1 MGGEVVIHSVNSA
14 VENVDVEIVTDTEN
28 VTMLVMRNIFMVVTL
43 TKVNMD
49 LV

>member
-1 MGGEVVIHSVNSA
+1 MVIHSVNSA